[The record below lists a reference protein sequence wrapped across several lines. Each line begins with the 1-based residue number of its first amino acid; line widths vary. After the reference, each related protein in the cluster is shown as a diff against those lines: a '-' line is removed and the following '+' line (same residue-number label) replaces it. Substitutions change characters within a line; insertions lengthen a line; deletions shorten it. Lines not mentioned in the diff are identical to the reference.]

1 MKKKLSKIQPQT
13 VKQKQ
18 SEDKKTV
25 ATPTKFQTQNF
36 ITFFIPFIEKYNDLN
51 QANIT
56 IVNKSETPK
65 ACYVKTLGNLLN
77 FMIQELIE
85 IIVNPLFG
93 GETTTIESY
102 ISEKSNNLL
111 VSFYIYQNKKG
122 KSNNNRLSNLNT
134 KLNLC
139 KEIVKVLGGNLS
151 AVQVNSLISRI
162 NLTLAK
168 SDIKSS
174 EINENCEVSNQQ
186 NYVTVV
192 VPKSHYSRVLAII
205 AENHSNQYF
214 KSSQIAKY
222 MHMSLRTL
230 QRKLKEEV
238 TITLNT
244 ILYNYRIHVAKR
256 MLLNNR
262 SISNISFDCGFSSPS
277 HFAKK
282 FKQIT
287 GITAKDFIKINNK

>member
-1 MKKKLSKIQPQT
+1 MKKKFSKSQPQT
-13 VKQKQ
+13 VKATQ
-18 SEDKKTV
+18 SEEKKTG
-25 ATPTKFQTQNF
+25 TEFQAQNF

-51 QANIT
+51 QTNII
-56 IVNKSETPK
+56 IVNKSEVPEV
-65 ACYVKTLGNLLN
+65 CYVKTFGNLLS

-85 IIVNPLFG
+85 IIINPLFG
-93 GETTTIESY
+93 GETVTIETH
-102 ISEKSNNLL
+102 ISEKPNNLL
-111 VSFYIYQNKKG
+111 VRFYIYQNKKG
-122 KSNNNRLSNLNT
+122 KSNNNRLSSLNN

-139 KEIVKVLGGNLS
+139 KEIVNVLGGNLS
-151 AVQVNSLISRI
+151 TVQINALISRI

-174 EINENCEVSNQQ
+174 KINENCGISNQQ
-186 NYVTVV
+186 NDVTVI

-205 AENHSNQYF
+205 AENYSSQDF
-214 KSSQIAKY
+214 KSNQIAKH

-230 QRKLKEEV
+230 QRKLQDEV
-238 TITLNT
+238 TVTLNT

-256 MLLNNR
+256 LLLNSP

-287 GITAKDFIKINNK
+287 GITAKDFIKLNNK